1 MYLCHNSNAFITK
14 KRRVQVIFSSS
25 EDKNQSACNR
35 VYLLCSLNEK
45 DEVQGVLVA
54 GVGTGVLVVLVVFV
68 VCIGCCVR
76 SSHSHT
82 QFVDART
89 PLQYLGP

>member
-25 EDKNQSACNR
+25 EDEDQSACNHEH
-35 VYLLCSLNEK
+35 LLCSLNEK
-45 DEVQGVLVA
+45 DEVQGVLVV
-54 GVGTGVLVVLVVFV
+54 GVGTCVLGALVVL
-68 VCIGCCVR
+68 VR

-82 QFVDART
+82 QFVDARP